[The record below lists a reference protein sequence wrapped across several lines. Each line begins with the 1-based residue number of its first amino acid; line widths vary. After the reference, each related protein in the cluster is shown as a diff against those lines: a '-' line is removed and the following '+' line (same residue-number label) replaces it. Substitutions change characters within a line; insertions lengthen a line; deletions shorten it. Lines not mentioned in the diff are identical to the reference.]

1 MPVSPRGPVLHVLLL
16 LCVSLVAAPAAQAA
30 QLAVSWIDNSGDEDG
45 FLVER
50 RGQAAGAFQP
60 VATLGPNA
68 VAFLDTGVAAGTAYC
83 YRVRAFNLAG
93 PSTYSSEGCGTSAAG
108 LLPLSVTLNQTAYRQ
123 RDTMIATVQAVGG
136 LVPSAVDAYVV
147 VQTAGGLLS
156 LQLDGRLVPGLVPI
170 VRGIVLPTVAAP
182 FAFPLAGAPPGTYTW
197 LAGVTTPGTLGLL
210 APIASTTFTI
220 AP

>member
-30 QLAVSWIDNSGDEDG
+30 QLAVSWVDNSGDEDG

>member
-1 MPVSPRGPVLHVLLL
+1 MLALYRVLGSRVVLAVLAS
-16 LCVSLVAAPAAQAA
+16 VVAAPVAHAA
-30 QLAVSWIDNSGDEDG
+30 QLAVSWVDNSGDEDG

-50 RGQAAGAFQP
+50 RTQGAGTFLP

-68 VAFLDTGVAAGTAYC
+68 VAFLDSTVAAGTAYC

-93 PSTYSSEGCGTSAAG
+93 PSAYSSEGCGTSAAG
-108 LLPLSVTLNQTAYRQ
+108 TLPLSVTLNQTAYRQ

-136 LVPSAVDAYVV
+136 VVPSAVDAYVV

-156 LQLDGRLVPGLVPI
+156 LQLDGRLVPG
-170 VRGIVLPTVAAP
+170 VLPTVAAP

-197 LAGVTTPGTLGLL
+197 MAGVTAPGTLGLL

-220 AP
+220 TP

>member
-16 LCVSLVAAPAAQAA
+16 LCVSLAAAPAAQAA
-30 QLAVSWIDNSGDEDG
+30 QLAVSWVDNSGDEDG

-93 PSTYSSEGCGTSAAG
+93 PSAYSSEGCGTSAAG

-156 LQLDGRLVPGLVPI
+156 LQLDGRLVQGLVPI

>member
-16 LCVSLVAAPAAQAA
+16 LCVSLAAAPAAQAA
-30 QLAVSWIDNSGDEDG
+30 QLAVSWVDNSGDEDG

>member
-1 MPVSPRGPVLHVLLL
+1 MLALYRVLGSRVVLAVLAS
-16 LCVSLVAAPAAQAA
+16 VVAAPVAHAA
-30 QLAVSWIDNSGDEDG
+30 QLAVSWVDNSGDEDG

-50 RGQAAGAFQP
+50 RTQGAGTFLP
-60 VATLGPNA
+60 VATVGPNA
-68 VAFLDTGVAAGTAYC
+68 VAFLDSTVAAGTAYC

-93 PSTYSSEGCGTSAAG
+93 PSAYSSEGCGTSAAG
-108 LLPLSVTLNQTAYRQ
+108 TLPLSVTLNQTAYRQ

-136 LVPSAVDAYVV
+136 VVPSAVDAYVV

-197 LAGVTTPGTLGLL
+197 MAGVTAPGTLGLL

-220 AP
+220 TP

>member
-1 MPVSPRGPVLHVLLL
+1 MLALHRVLGSRVVLALL
-16 LCVSLVAAPAAQAA
+16 ASLLVAPVAHAA
-30 QLAVSWIDNSGDEDG
+30 QLAVSWVDNSGDEDG

-50 RGQAAGAFQP
+50 RAQASGTFQP

-68 VAFLDTGVAAGTAYC
+68 VALLDTTVAAGTAYC

-93 PSTYSSEGCGTSAAG
+93 PSAYSSEGCGTSAAG
-108 LLPLSVTLNQTAYRQ
+108 TLPLSVTLTQTVYRQ

-136 LVPSAVDAYVV
+136 VVPSAVDAYVV

-170 VRGIVLPTVAAP
+170 VRGIELPTVAAP

-197 LAGVTTPGTLGLL
+197 MAGVTTPGTLGLL